1 MSLYSRGWS
10 GAHSVLV
17 LPADRQVNEHAD
29 LHACGWRRC
38 LLHRLSGKQSGW
50 GAQMPSSRRA
60 EAEADLI

>member
-1 MSLYSRGWS
+1 M
-10 GAHSVLV
+10 LV